1 MHNVLFFFFSWRS
14 YIGGRISCGSPG
26 WPTPSKLPSGWSF
39 NGLEGGRLPP
49 PPWCHHRCTLR
60 AESEI
65 GRCACNWTF
74 HRNDHALMSVGFAWQ
89 LVSHVSQV
97 SMWQCSFT
105 GHMNGCHRWPRSL
118 TTRVSAST
126 FSSVLVLCVVFQTA
140 SWPFRGDVKTIHAWF
155 SLNLPVSTDKTLRG
169 SSWENHQKTFTTRLS
184 PLCTTDN

>member
-1 MHNVLFFFFSWRS
+1 MWTGSWLENQSNWGRGQCVCVHACTSVCIYIMVCVCVRDAQCTFFFFSWRS

-26 WPTPSKLPSGWSF
+26 GPTPSKLPSGWSF

-65 GRCACNWTF
+65 GRCACNLTF
-74 HRNDHALMSVGFAWQ
+74 HRNDHALISVGFAWQ

-97 SMWQCSFT
+97 RMWQCSFT

-126 FSSVLVLCVVFQTA
+126 FSSSRALCC
-140 SWPFRGDVKTIHAWF
+140 F
-155 SLNLPVSTDKTLRG
+155 SDCILA
-169 SSWENHQKTFTTRLS
+169 F
-184 PLCTTDN
+184 